1 MRNFL
6 LKLKRQAFLYK
17 EIAQMVL
24 NHSKPEEVAPW
35 LNILS
40 AETTYD
46 YTLFWDVLLLPFEA
60 DKLWQNMQPDIVRE
74 VGYICHKADRLLE
87 NVVPEAVTDGEV
99 LAFAELCSELGHLAA
114 YLKVPQLDEQLADM
128 ASKQLPLLATAVDA
142 GSVSPSVASLLFASV
157 MQFKGMGI
165 VELKEDNGTS
175 ISLN

>member
-1 MRNFL
+1 M
-6 LKLKRQAFLYK
+6 
-17 EIAQMVL
+17 
-24 NHSKPEEVAPW
+24 
-35 LNILS
+35 
-40 AETTYD
+40 
-46 YTLFWDVLLLPFEA
+46 
-60 DKLWQNMQPDIVRE
+60 
-74 VGYICHKADRLLE
+74 
-87 NVVPEAVTDGEV
+87 
-99 LAFAELCSELGHLAA
+99 AA